1 MLKLPVYNIK
11 GEETEKIE
19 LNSSVFECEANE
31 VAVHQTVRA
40 FLASIRAGTA
50 DTKTR
55 KEVRGG
61 GRKPWKQK
69 GTGRAR
75 AGSIRSPIW
84 KGGGV
89 VFGPT
94 PRDYSFSVPKKVKK
108 LALKSALSAK
118 AKNSELVIVDGFNLD
133 EMKTKK
139 ANEVLKN
146 IGADKKTTVVISP
159 KEEQAERAIRNLP
172 NVNLIYT
179 PELNPYFVLD
189 NEVLVLT
196 REALNEITGVLV
208 K

>member
-11 GEETEKIE
+11 GEETEKVE

-146 IGADKKTTVVISP
+146 IGADKKITVVISP

-196 REALNEITGVLV
+196 HEALNEITGVLV